1 MYKYKVGELR
11 PSQILFSFGVGAVLD
26 LPNLSVMVMGL
37 EDWNTQNALEL
48 NEPRLLAAV
57 RKELGSQVK
66 KLLSPPT
73 PSENVT
79 SSSPFDEVNKIGI
92 PVASFPSWMVCPK
105 CHLLAP
111 LQLGVFQLKENP
123 YRPDQTK
130 YVHKNCPKGK
140 KEPTA
145 IPSRFLVSCE
155 RGHLDDFPWSYFVHR
170 ENTNCNGAL
179 RFEEYGVSGSPSDIF
194 VKCSCGQQRPLSD
207 AFGES
212 GKENM
217 PRCRARHPHLRD
229 FDDTCDKQ
237 MKTILLGASNSWFP
251 ITLSALS
258 IPESYH
264 QLFQIIEQYW
274 HVLNKATSQDILKSN
289 LDLLQAIGQF
299 PDLLTEL
306 SKHPLEEVWTII
318 AEKQNQQE
326 SNSDDKNTRDLK
338 TPEWE
343 IFSQADPNFNTP
355 DFQLKPVKPPA
366 GYEDYFSQ
374 VVLAERLREV
384 RALISFTRIQ
394 SPGDFIDEGEILTEY
409 LVDLSRKNPQWV
421 PASEVKGEGI
431 FIQFNE
437 EKLSQWEQSQLLQD
451 YQNRAFEA
459 HKQWCKIRSLDPVKI
474 TFPGV
479 RYILLHSF
487 THALMGQMAM
497 ECGYNAASL
506 KERIYSKRPQ
516 EEGGP
521 MAGVLIYT
529 AAPDSEGTLGGLVS
543 LGEPKKLGY
552 HIDQALEQ
560 MQLCTSDPLCAEHT
574 PLKGTTSLHW
584 AACHGC
590 LFSPET
596 SCERGNK
603 YLDRAVLVP
612 TVIGADL
619 AFFPEVK
626 V

>member
-1 MYKYKVGELR
+1 MLPNYQLSTVTCQLSIPKMYKYKVGELR

-37 EDWNTQNALEL
+37 EDWNTQNSIEL

-73 PSENVT
+73 PPENIT
-79 SSSPFDEVNKIGI
+79 SSSPFDEVNRIGI
-92 PVASFPSWMVCPK
+92 PVAPFPSWMVCPK

-111 LQLGVFQLKENP
+111 LKSELFQLKDNP

-130 YVHKNCPKGK
+130 YVHKNCPK
-140 KEPTA
+140 
-145 IPSRFLVSCE
+145 
-155 RGHLDDFPWSYFVHR
+155 
-170 ENTNCNGAL
+170 
-179 RFEEYGVSGSPSDIF
+179 
-194 VKCSCGQQRPLSD
+194 
-207 AFGES
+207 
-212 GKENM
+212 
-217 PRCRARHPHLRD
+217 
-229 FDDTCDKQ
+229 
-237 MKTILLGASNSWFP
+237 
-251 ITLSALS
+251 
-258 IPESYH
+258 
-264 QLFQIIEQYW
+264 
-274 HVLNKATSQDILKSN
+274 
-289 LDLLQAIGQF
+289 
-299 PDLLTEL
+299 
-306 SKHPLEEVWTII
+306 SK
-318 AEKQNQQE
+318 
-326 SNSDDKNTRDLK
+326 
-338 TPEWE
+338 
-343 IFSQADPNFNTP
+343 
-355 DFQLKPVKPPA
+355 
-366 GYEDYFSQ
+366 
-374 VVLAERLREV
+374 
-384 RALISFTRIQ
+384 
-394 SPGDFIDEGEILTEY
+394 
-409 LVDLSRKNPQWV
+409 VDLSRKNPQWV

-431 FIQFNE
+431 FMQFNE
-437 EKLSQWEQSQLLQD
+437 EKLSQWEQNQLLQD

-487 THALMGQMAM
+487 AHALMRQMAI

-521 MAGVLIYT
+521 MAGILIYT

-574 PLKGTTSLHW
+574 PFQGTTSLHW
-584 AACHGC
+584 AACHAC

-612 TVIGADL
+612 TVIGGDL

-626 V
+626 